1 MGGKKRKR
9 QRQQSS
15 AERRALKAELR
26 VLMARGVPDQE
37 LADELDIQQRQLLL
51 LRSELLSDEV
61 TSIAG
66 DTAGQ
71 AFVRYKLL
79 REGLLDDLNDVIERN
94 KDDAKG
100 SGSIVAAIK
109 VKATIL
115 DAIDEKGQQLG
126 LIPRAPAPA
135 EEFDGVN
142 VDDLVEAK
150 RNKLEL
156 LEQYEDD
163 DDGDYAD
170 MEGKPLYG

>member
-1 MGGKKRKR
+1 
-9 QRQQSS
+9 
-15 AERRALKAELR
+15 
-26 VLMARGVPDQE
+26 MARGVPDQE

-94 KDDAKG
+94 KDDVKG
-100 SGSIVAAIK
+100 SGSIVAAVK

-126 LIPRAPAPA
+126 MIPRVAAPA
-135 EEFDGVN
+135 EEFDGISVEKIG
-142 VDDLVEAK
+142 VDELAEMKRDKLV
-150 RNKLEL
+150 L

-163 DDGDYAD
+163 DDGDYAS
-170 MEGKPLYG
+170 MAGEPLYGGG